1 MIYLITGVPGS
12 GKTLYAVSTLIRK
25 LAAERLKG
33 KDGEL
38 IERRI
43 VVDGIPN
50 LLIPHESM
58 VSLVENERGQL
69 EPETDGDSFMTW
81 FDWCKPG
88 DVLVVDEVQRYL
100 RPRALGA
107 KPPDMVKMLE
117 THRHF
122 GVDIVFITQ
131 NPMLVDQ
138 NVRRLVGRHIHVRR
152 LFGMAR
158 AVVYS
163 WDACSVDVHRTKG
176 STMSMWSYPKSA
188 YKLYKSSELHTKQR
202 QRVPLFLIVPV
213 LALVLGVWAVP
224 RAYSAIKG
232 SMTGQGVGSSHS
244 SAAAPV
250 LPASQPVAVASA
262 PVAPASALASSKP
275 ADDAPHLAGCF
286 VFRGRCSCTDQF
298 GAPFKVDGGVCEART
313 DFGPV
318 KATAKASPLSPLIES
333 VQPRLS
339 FEQITRDVEALR
351 WLSDRGSRL
360 SMR

>member
-25 LAAERLKG
+25 LSAEQLKG
-33 KDGEL
+33 KDGQV

-43 VVDGIPN
+43 VVDGIPD
-50 LLIPHESM
+50 LVIPHETM

-122 GVDIVFITQ
+122 GVDVVFITQ

-176 STMSMWSYPKSA
+176 STMSMWRYPKSA

-202 QRVPLFLIVPV
+202 QRVPMFLIVPA
-213 LALVLGVWAVP
+213 LALVLGVWALP

-232 SMTGQGVGSSHS
+232 SATGKGIASSHS
-244 SAAAPV
+244 DAPAPD
-250 LPASQPVAVASA
+250 LPASRPVAMASA
-262 PVAPASALASSKP
+262 PVVPVSGAASSKP
-275 ADDAPHLAGCF
+275 TDDAPHLAGCY
-286 VFRGRCSCTDQF
+286 VFRGKCSCTDQN
-298 GAPFKVDGGVCEART
+298 GAPFKVDYGVCEAHT

-318 KATAKASPLSPLIES
+318 KALAKSAPLPAVIEA
-333 VQPRLS
+333 VQPRHSL
-339 FEQITRDVEALR
+339 EQIMTDAEALK
-351 WLSDRGSRL
+351 WLADRGSQL
-360 SMR
+360 AMH